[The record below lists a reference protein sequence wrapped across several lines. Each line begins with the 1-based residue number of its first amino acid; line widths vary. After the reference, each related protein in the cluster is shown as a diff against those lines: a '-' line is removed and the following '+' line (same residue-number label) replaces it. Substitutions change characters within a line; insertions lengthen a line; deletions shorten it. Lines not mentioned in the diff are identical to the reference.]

1 MTDDHDVGAFVLLL
15 VQDFLKASSLHSTH
29 RAFVQEL
36 QSLER
41 PSPSASVWYHMLDV
55 AGLPALQDSL
65 YREKPPSFLHVLVEF
80 AISEREKRRRAAG
93 PVLVQVAGGLRPKSA
108 FAASTPQLPTY
119 SKIDTTTNNSNSS
132 KSNNN
137 NNNNDNKNSSNN
149 TNNNQDEERR
159 AARLARASA
168 SLLTLKPRQASAA
181 SQPRRMVKNDVGG
194 RSSSSVDENG
204 VPAPRSPAL
213 ERIRR
218 LSKVATT
225 TGIFTLP
232 QIVTLHDDKSI
243 APESKEDDAN
253 AGSHEKW
260 IPEHKRVYRLRRQL
274 LEMHVDLK
282 AQETFEKAK
291 YFQQF
296 GKPPVVGPDE
306 RVPVACK
313 LCLAI
318 FPKCNLVLDIPYK
331 IIMDLRRRWD
341 ATMKELNPSLARP
354 PACYDCVKVCAFCAQ
369 LVQHAHEQESEKPDK
384 VKTKMKRAAVVDVAR
399 RPSIGVPSGADPPC
413 TDPYALDPYFSES
426 SSSDDEA
433 KDRYII
439 GALPDDD
446 EARLV
451 KGEVGRQLRYGVQ
464 HERTHRNLN
473 RGEWGVIMGDSEPR
487 GHIFKHNSL
496 VTGERTLA
504 PSLRTIL
511 NDSRHGS

>member
-15 VQDFLKASSLHSTH
+15 VQDFLKASGLHTTH
-29 RAFVQEL
+29 CAFVQEL

-41 PSPSASVWYHMLDV
+41 PPPSASVWYHMLDA

-80 AISEREKRRRAAG
+80 AISEREKRRRAKG

-119 SKIDTTTNNSNSS
+119 NNTKVDS
-132 KSNNN
+132 N
-137 NNNNDNKNSSNN
+137 NNNNDNRNSDSNNNSS
-149 TNNNQDEERR
+149 NNQDEEKR
-159 AARLARASA
+159 ATRLARASA
-168 SLLTLKPRQASAA
+168 SLSTLKPARASAA
-181 SQPRRMVKNDVGG
+181 SLPSRKVKGVGK
-194 RSSSSVDENG
+194 RSSSVEEST
-204 VPAPRSPAL
+204 VPAPISPAL

-218 LSKVATT
+218 LSQVATT

-243 APESKEDDAN
+243 APESKDDDAN
-253 AGSHEKW
+253 AGSREKW

-282 AQETFEKAK
+282 AQETFERAK

-306 RVPVACK
+306 RVPVACN
-313 LCLAI
+313 
-318 FPKCNLVLDIPYK
+318 CNLVLDIPYK
-331 IIMDLRRRWD
+331 IIMDLRRHWD
-341 ATMKELNPSLARP
+341 ASLKELNPSIARP

-369 LVQHAHEQESEKPDK
+369 LVQHAHDQQSEKPDK
-384 VKTKMKRAAVVDVAR
+384 VKTKTKRATVVELAR
-399 RPSIGVPSGADPPC
+399 RPSIGAPC
-413 TDPYALDPYFSES
+413 TDPYALDPYFSALDPYFSES

-433 KDRYII
+433 GRYII
-439 GALPDDD
+439 GTLPQ
-446 EARLV
+446 RR
-451 KGEVGRQLRYGVQ
+451 GRAAAA
-464 HERTHRNLN
+464 
-473 RGEWGVIMGDSEPR
+473 WGVIMGDSEPR